1 MGLEKA
7 PDQQP
12 EELGLERMA
21 EMKEVGRLLGPEE
34 LGAAAARRELRAEV
48 LPELLAELRQGVKEV
63 WVSLV

>member
-12 EELGLERMA
+12 EELGPERMV
-21 EMKEVGRLLGPEE
+21 ELEPEE

-63 WVSLV
+63 RVSLV